1 VKDKTSPD
9 VAIAAVGLA
18 VVVAGLVLFGLLG
31 WPLAIPAVLGATV
44 LCPIALARRIIT
56 PRAFRSGIAWSLPPF
71 VIGMYTV
78 VTAANRAGLN
88 SLLLATMR
96 GDDHS
101 LGGILAIIAATGLS
115 SNLVNNLPAALA
127 AIVGLASLPAPGR
140 EGAAFATLIG
150 TNLGPQITVFGSLAT
165 MLVLHAGRRVG
176 IRVPLRSYFLVGVLT
191 IPPMLLTAGVVLWLE
206 LR

>member
-1 VKDKTSPD
+1 MV
-9 VAIAAVGLA
+9 
-18 VVVAGLVLFGLLG
+18 FGLLG
-31 WPLAIPAVLGATV
+31 WPLVIPAVAGAAVLG
-44 LCPIALARRIIT
+44 PFALARRIIT

-71 VIGMYTV
+71 VIGMDTV
-78 VTAANRAGLN
+78 VGAASRVGLN
-88 SLLLATMR
+88 QLLLVVVSGNDR
-96 GDDHS
+96 S
-101 LGGILAIIAATGLS
+101 LGGLLAIVAATGLS

-127 AIVGLASLPAPGR
+127 AIAGLSTLPVGGR

-176 IRVPLRSYFLVGVLT
+176 IRVPFRSYLLVGVLT
-191 IPPMLLTAGVVLWLE
+191 IPPMVLAAGLVLWLE